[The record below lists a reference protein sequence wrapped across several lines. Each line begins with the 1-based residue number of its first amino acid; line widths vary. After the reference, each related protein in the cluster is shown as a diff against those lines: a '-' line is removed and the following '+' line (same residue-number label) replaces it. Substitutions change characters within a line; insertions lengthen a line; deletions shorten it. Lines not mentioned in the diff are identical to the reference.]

1 MQMWKQRTG
10 SKATYSKLIK
20 IFEQAGYQNCAD
32 NVRRIAQVSDS
43 ESDDSS
49 GSGEEHTQQE
59 QPPTYPSSQQ
69 QEVLTQQSLASP
81 KSTET
86 YVIVNKDNP
95 PKGKINASTCCTYKV
110 MSYIK
115 LLC

>member
-1 MQMWKQRTG
+1 MWKQRTG
-10 SKATYSKLIK
+10 SKATYSRLIK
-20 IFEQAGYQNCAD
+20 IFERAGYQNYAD
-32 NVRRIAQVSDS
+32 KVSQLACLSDTES
-43 ESDDSS
+43 EDSS
-49 GSGEEHTQQE
+49 GSGEEQTQQE

-69 QEVLTQQSLASP
+69 QQVLTHQPVTP

-86 YVIVNKDNP
+86 YVIVDENNP
-95 PKGKINASTCCTYKV
+95 PKGKTNASTYTYKV

>member
-1 MQMWKQRTG
+1 MWKQRTG
-10 SKATYSKLIK
+10 SKATYSK
-20 IFEQAGYQNCAD
+20 IFERAGYQNCAD

-69 QEVLTQQSLASP
+69 QEVLNQQSLASP

-86 YVIVNKDNP
+86 YVIVDKDNP
-95 PKGKINASTCCTYKV
+95 PKGKINTSTYYT
-110 MSYIK
+110 
-115 LLC
+115 